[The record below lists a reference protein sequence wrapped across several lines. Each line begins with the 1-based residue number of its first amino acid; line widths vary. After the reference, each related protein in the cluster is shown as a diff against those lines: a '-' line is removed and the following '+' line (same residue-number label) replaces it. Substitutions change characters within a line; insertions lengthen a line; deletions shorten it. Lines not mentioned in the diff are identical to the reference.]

1 MKLNK
6 LFTFTLAA
14 LAMAACSN
22 DDEPG
27 IGGGGQKGEII
38 DAISI
43 AFTNSVAPATRA
55 DKGEIEGVGTEN
67 NVYVAYLFAKENDPQ
82 HEGAKV
88 GDWTVKRVAGDSN
101 AEDADVIAA
110 IGEGDV
116 ATPGTKKNMCTFNG
130 VRQGDSV
137 YVIVNDPQMTLATA
151 QTLAHQADKSEA
163 AIRAYISNLSK
174 SYLNDLTVTAD
185 GKQTKKYI
193 MAGVSAIPTNPN
205 IPNGSTVKVSIPL
218 NRELAKVFFNA
229 SVTTNPVYEAYG
241 KMAIKDANWD
251 PTAGGIKDPDGIVV
265 VRIPRRVSPF
275 TAQAR
280 DWYFPQSADATAKD
294 WDVEGWL
301 KAFAGE
307 KESAPGTAEVAGATP
322 ALNKG
327 EYNADAKEYRLTW
340 VVGEKALTDG
350 EKANANSMVYVKS
363 DKLYSP
369 YFYVTPNYANNA
381 GCATV
386 VVTQATYIGANTL
399 LEPTITEQM
408 LKEALADVTFQTA
421 TSTDGSVTYDKLAA
435 DFWNTG
441 ANVTALVA
449 FLETNE
455 AYKLALRGETEQ
467 AKKEAAITI
476 KPNDKRYYRADVA
489 NYSDDETTSMKI
501 TERNTFYHI
510 TGTITTLG
518 AKTIEDAIN
527 SDNIDMLVQVVVKP
541 WKYVVNNINM

>member
-38 DAISI
+38 DAINI
-43 AFTNSVAPATRA
+43 AFTNSTAPATRA

-88 GDWTVKRVAGDSN
+88 GDWTVKRVAGDNN
-101 AEDADVIAA
+101 AEDADVVAA

-163 AIRAYISNLSK
+163 AIRGYISNLSK

-185 GKQTKKYI
+185 GKQAKKYI

-241 KMAIKDANWD
+241 KMAIKDTEWKPD
-251 PTAGGIKDPDGIVV
+251 GSTADADGIVV

-307 KESAPGTAEVAGATP
+307 KESVPGTAEVAGTP

-350 EKANANSMVYVKS
+350 EKASESSMVYVKS

-386 VVTQATYIGANTL
+386 VVTQATYIGTNTL

-408 LKEALADVTFQTA
+408 LKEALADATFQTA

>member
-1 MKLNK
+1 MI
-6 LFTFTLAA
+6 AA
-14 LAMAACSN
+14 VTILMAACSN

-27 IGGGGQKGEII
+27 IDKGGQKGELI

-43 AFTNSVAPATRA
+43 AFTSSSAPATRA
-55 DKGEIEGVGTEN
+55 DKGEIEGTGSEN
-67 NVYVAYLFAKENDPQ
+67 DVYVAYLFAKENDPL

-88 GDWTVKRVAGDSN
+88 GDWTVKRVAGDAN
-101 AEDADVIAA
+101 AEDKDVTTA
-110 IGEGDV
+110 ITGGDV

-137 YVIVNDPQMTLATA
+137 YVVVNDPQMTLATA
-151 QTLAHQADKSEA
+151 QTLAHQGDKSEA

-174 SYLNDLTVTAD
+174 SYLNDLTVAID
-185 GKQTKKYI
+185 GKQKGKYI

-241 KMAIKDANWD
+241 KMAIEDTEWKPDG
-251 PTAGGIKDPDGIVV
+251 TTEDPDGIVV

-275 TAQAR
+275 KAQAR

-294 WDVEGWL
+294 WNVENWL

-307 KESAPGTAEVAGATP
+307 KESAPTVAEVAGTTP

-327 EYNADAKEYRLTW
+327 ECNADAKEYRLTW
-340 VVGEKALTDG
+340 VVGEKALADG
-350 EKANANSMVYVKS
+350 GTPKETSIVYVKS

-369 YFYVTPNYANNA
+369 YFYVTPNYADNA

-399 LEPTITEQM
+399 LEPTITEEM
-408 LKEALADVTFQTA
+408 LDKALQNDAFKTA
-421 TSTDGSVTYDKLAA
+421 TSTDGTTKYDKLAA
-435 DFWNTG
+435 DFWNTEK
-441 ANVTALVA
+441 NVDALVA
-449 FLETNE
+449 FLNTDE
-455 AYKLALRGETEQ
+455 AYKLALRGETEI
-467 AKKEAAITI
+467 AKQRAAITI
-476 KPNDKRYYRADVA
+476 QKNDKRYYRADVA

-518 AKTIEDAIN
+518 AKSIEDAIN

>member
-1 MKLNK
+1 
-6 LFTFTLAA
+6 
-14 LAMAACSN
+14 MAACSN

-27 IGGGGQKGEII
+27 IDKGGQKGELI

-43 AFTNSVAPATRA
+43 AFTSSSAPATRA
-55 DKGEIEGVGTEN
+55 DKGEIEGTGSEN
-67 NVYVAYLFAKENDPQ
+67 DVYVAYLFAKENDPL

-88 GDWTVKRVAGDSN
+88 GDWTVKRVAGDAN
-101 AEDADVIAA
+101 AEDKDVTTA
-110 IGEGDV
+110 ITGGDV

-137 YVIVNDPQMTLATA
+137 YVVVNDPQMTLATA
-151 QTLAHQADKSEA
+151 QTLAHQGDKSEA

-174 SYLNDLTVTAD
+174 SYLNDLTVAID
-185 GKQTKKYI
+185 GKQKGKYI

-241 KMAIKDANWD
+241 KMAIEDTEWKPDG
-251 PTAGGIKDPDGIVV
+251 TTEDPDGIVV

-275 TAQAR
+275 KAQAR

-307 KESAPGTAEVAGATP
+307 SQSVPGTAEVPGTTL

-340 VVGEKALTDG
+340 VVGEKALADG
-350 EKANANSMVYVKS
+350 ATPAAASMVYVKS

-369 YFYVTPNYANNA
+369 YFYVTPNYADNA

-399 LEPTITEQM
+399 LEPTITEEM
-408 LKEALADVTFQTA
+408 LDKALQNDAFKTA
-421 TSTDGSVTYDKLAA
+421 TSTDGTTKYDKLAA
-435 DFWNTG
+435 DFWDDET
-441 ANVTALVA
+441 NVDALVA
-449 FLETNE
+449 FLNTDE
-455 AYKLALRGETEQ
+455 AYKLALRGETEIANQ
-467 AKKEAAITI
+467 RAAITI
-476 KPNDKRYYRADVA
+476 QKNDKRYYRADVA

-518 AKTIEDAIN
+518 AKSIEDAIN

>member
-27 IGGGGQKGEII
+27 IDKGGQKGELI

-43 AFTNSVAPATRA
+43 AFTSSSAPATRA
-55 DKGEIEGVGTEN
+55 DKGEIEGTGSEN
-67 NVYVAYLFAKENDPQ
+67 DVYVAYLFAKENDPL

-88 GDWTVKRVAGDSN
+88 GDWTVKRVAGDAS
-101 AEDADVIAA
+101 ADKDEDVSTA
-110 IGEGDV
+110 IQGGDV

-137 YVIVNDPQMTLATA
+137 YVVVNDPQMTLATA
-151 QTLAHQADKSEA
+151 QTLAHQGDKSEA

-174 SYLNDLTVTAD
+174 SYLNDLTVATD
-185 GKQTKKYI
+185 GTQDKKYI

-241 KMAIKDANWD
+241 KMAIKDAVWEN
-251 PTAGGIKDPDGIVV
+251 PTGTADPDGIVV

-275 TAQAR
+275 KAQAR

-294 WDVEGWL
+294 WNVEGWL

-307 KESAPGTAEVAGATP
+307 QNSAPGTAEVPGTTP

-327 EYNADAKEYRLTW
+327 ECNADAKEYRLTW
-340 VVGEKALTDG
+340 VVGEKALADG
-350 EKANANSMVYVKS
+350 DTPQETSIVYVKS

-369 YFYVTPNYANNA
+369 YFYVTPNYADNA

-386 VVTQATYIGANTL
+386 VVTQATYIGTHTL
-399 LEPTITEQM
+399 LEPTITEEM
-408 LKEALADVTFQTA
+408 LDKALQNDAFKAA
-421 TSTDGSVTYDKLAA
+421 TSTDGTTKYDELAA
-435 DFWNTG
+435 DFWDDET
-441 ANVTALVA
+441 NVDALVA
-449 FLETNE
+449 FLDADAT
-455 AYKLALRGETEQ
+455 YKLALRGETEI
-467 AKKEAAITI
+467 AKQRAAITI
-476 KPNDKRYYRADVA
+476 QPNDKRYYRADVA

-518 AKTIEDAIN
+518 AKSIEDAIN

>member
-27 IGGGGQKGEII
+27 IDKGGQKGELI

-43 AFTNSVAPATRA
+43 AFTSSSAPATRA
-55 DKGEIEGVGTEN
+55 DKGEIEGTGSEN
-67 NVYVAYLFAKENDPQ
+67 DVYVAYLFAKENDPL

-88 GDWTVKRVAGDSN
+88 GDWTVKRVAGDAN
-101 AEDADVIAA
+101 AEDKDVTTA
-110 IGEGDV
+110 ITGGDV

-137 YVIVNDPQMTLATA
+137 YVVVNDPQMTLATA
-151 QTLAHQADKSEA
+151 QTLAHQGDKSEA

-174 SYLNDLTVTAD
+174 SYLNDLTVAID
-185 GKQTKKYI
+185 GKQKGKYI

-241 KMAIKDANWD
+241 KMAIEDTEWKPDG
-251 PTAGGIKDPDGIVV
+251 TTEDPDGIVV

-275 TAQAR
+275 KAQAR

-294 WDVEGWL
+294 WNVENWL

-307 KESAPGTAEVAGATP
+307 KESAPTVAEVAGTTP

-327 EYNADAKEYRLTW
+327 ECNADAKEYRLTW
-340 VVGEKALTDG
+340 VVGEKVLADG
-350 EKANANSMVYVKS
+350 GTPKETSIVYVKS

-369 YFYVTPNYANNA
+369 YFYVTPNYADNA

-399 LEPTITEQM
+399 LEPTITEEM
-408 LKEALADVTFQTA
+408 LDKALQNDAFKTA
-421 TSTDGSVTYDKLAA
+421 TSTDGTTKYDKLAA
-435 DFWNTG
+435 DFWNTEK
-441 ANVTALVA
+441 NVDALVA
-449 FLETNE
+449 FLNTDE
-455 AYKLALRGETEQ
+455 AYKLALRGETEI
-467 AKKEAAITI
+467 AKQRAAITI
-476 KPNDKRYYRADVA
+476 QKNDKRYYRADVA

-518 AKTIEDAIN
+518 AKSIEDAIN

>member
-27 IGGGGQKGEII
+27 IDKGGQKGELI

-43 AFTNSVAPATRA
+43 AFTSSSAPATRA
-55 DKGEIEGVGTEN
+55 DKGEIEGTGSEN
-67 NVYVAYLFAKENDPQ
+67 DVYVAYLFAKENEPL

-88 GDWTVKRVAGDSN
+88 GDWTVKRVAGDSS
-101 AEDADVIAA
+101 ADKDEDVSTA
-110 IGEGDV
+110 IQGGDV

-137 YVIVNDPQMTLATA
+137 YVVVNDPQMTLATA
-151 QTLAHQADKSEA
+151 QTLAHQGDKSEA

-174 SYLNDLTVTAD
+174 SYLNDLTVATD
-185 GKQTKKYI
+185 GTQNKKYI

-241 KMAIKDANWD
+241 KMAIQDTEWKPDGT
-251 PTAGGIKDPDGIVV
+251 TADPDGIVV

-275 TAQAR
+275 KAQAR

-294 WDVEGWL
+294 WNVEDWL

-307 KESAPGTAEVAGATP
+307 KNSEPTVAEASGTP
-322 ALNKG
+322 ALNKE

-340 VVGEKALTDG
+340 VVGEKALADG
-350 EKANANSMVYVKS
+350 GTPTSMVYVKS

-369 YFYVTPNYANNA
+369 YFYVTPNYADNA

-399 LEPTITEQM
+399 LEPTITEEM
-408 LKEALADVTFQTA
+408 LDKALQNDAFKTA
-421 TSTDGSVTYDKLAA
+421 TSTDGTTKYDKLAA
-435 DFWNTG
+435 DFWNTEK
-441 ANVTALVA
+441 NVDALVA
-449 FLETNE
+449 FLNTDE
-455 AYKLALRGETEQ
+455 AYKLALRGETEI
-467 AKKEAAITI
+467 AKQRAAITI
-476 KPNDKRYYRADVA
+476 QKNDKRYYRADVA

-518 AKTIEDAIN
+518 AKSIEDAIN

>member
-27 IGGGGQKGEII
+27 IDKGGQKGELI

-43 AFTNSVAPATRA
+43 AFTSSSAPATRA
-55 DKGEIEGVGTEN
+55 DKGEIEGTGSEN
-67 NVYVAYLFAKENDPQ
+67 DVYVAYLFAKENDPL

-88 GDWTVKRVAGDSN
+88 DDWTVKRVAGDAN
-101 AEDADVIAA
+101 AEDKDVTTA
-110 IGEGDV
+110 ITGGDV

-137 YVIVNDPQMTLATA
+137 YVVVNDPQMTLATA
-151 QTLAHQADKSEA
+151 QTLAHQGDKSEA

-174 SYLNDLTVTAD
+174 SYLNDLTVAID
-185 GKQTKKYI
+185 GKQKGKYI

-241 KMAIKDANWD
+241 KMAIEDTEWKPDG
-251 PTAGGIKDPDGIVV
+251 TTEDPDGIVV

-275 TAQAR
+275 KAQAR

-294 WDVEGWL
+294 WNVENWL

-307 KESAPGTAEVAGATP
+307 KESAPTVAEVAGTTP

-327 EYNADAKEYRLTW
+327 ECNADAKEYRLTW
-340 VVGEKALTDG
+340 VVGEKALADG
-350 EKANANSMVYVKS
+350 GTPKETSIVYVKS

-369 YFYVTPNYANNA
+369 YFYVTPNYADNA

-399 LEPTITEQM
+399 LEPTITEEM
-408 LKEALADVTFQTA
+408 LDKALQNDAFKTA
-421 TSTDGSVTYDKLAA
+421 TSTDGTTKYDKLAA
-435 DFWNTG
+435 DFWNTEK
-441 ANVTALVA
+441 NVDALVA
-449 FLETNE
+449 FLNTDE
-455 AYKLALRGETEQ
+455 AYKLALRGETEI
-467 AKKEAAITI
+467 AKQRAAITI
-476 KPNDKRYYRADVA
+476 QKNDKRYYRADVA

-518 AKTIEDAIN
+518 AKSIEDAIN

>member
-27 IGGGGQKGEII
+27 IDKGGQKGELI

-43 AFTNSVAPATRA
+43 AFTSSSAPATRA
-55 DKGEIEGVGTEN
+55 DKGEIEGTGSEN
-67 NVYVAYLFAKENDPQ
+67 DVYVAYLFAKENDPL

-88 GDWTVKRVAGDSN
+88 GDWTVKRVAGDAN
-101 AEDADVIAA
+101 AEDKDVTTA
-110 IGEGDV
+110 ITGGDV

-137 YVIVNDPQMTLATA
+137 YVVVNDPQMTLATA
-151 QTLAHQADKSEA
+151 QTLAHQGDKSEA

-174 SYLNDLTVTAD
+174 SYLNELTVTKD
-185 GKQTKKYI
+185 GTQDKKYI

-241 KMAIKDANWD
+241 KMAIEDTEWKPDG
-251 PTAGGIKDPDGIVV
+251 TTEDPDGIVV

-275 TAQAR
+275 KAQAR

-294 WDVEGWL
+294 WNVENWL

-307 KESAPGTAEVAGATP
+307 KESAPTVAEVAGTTP

-327 EYNADAKEYRLTW
+327 ECNADAKEYRLTW
-340 VVGEKALTDG
+340 VVGEKALADG
-350 EKANANSMVYVKS
+350 GTPKETSIVYVKS

-369 YFYVTPNYANNA
+369 YFYVTPNYADNA

-399 LEPTITEQM
+399 LEPTITEEM
-408 LKEALADVTFQTA
+408 LDKALQNDAFKTA
-421 TSTDGSVTYDKLAA
+421 TSTDGTTKYDKLAA
-435 DFWNTG
+435 DFWNTEK
-441 ANVTALVA
+441 NVDALVA
-449 FLETNE
+449 FLNTDE
-455 AYKLALRGETEQ
+455 AYKLALRGETEI
-467 AKKEAAITI
+467 AKQRAAITI
-476 KPNDKRYYRADVA
+476 QKNDKRYYRADVA

-518 AKTIEDAIN
+518 AKSIEDAIN

>member
-27 IGGGGQKGEII
+27 IDKGGQKGELI

-43 AFTNSVAPATRA
+43 AFTSSSAPATRA
-55 DKGEIEGVGTEN
+55 DKGEIEGTGSEN
-67 NVYVAYLFAKENDPQ
+67 DVYVAYLFAKENDPL

-88 GDWTVKRVAGDSN
+88 GDWTVKRVAGDAN
-101 AEDADVIAA
+101 AEDKDVTTA
-110 IGEGDV
+110 ITGGDV

-137 YVIVNDPQMTLATA
+137 YVVVNDPQMTLATA
-151 QTLAHQADKSEA
+151 QTLAHQGDKSEA

-174 SYLNDLTVTAD
+174 SYLNDLTVAID
-185 GKQTKKYI
+185 GKQKGKYI

-241 KMAIKDANWD
+241 KMAIEDTEWKPDG
-251 PTAGGIKDPDGIVV
+251 TTEDPDGIVV

-275 TAQAR
+275 KAQAR

-294 WDVEGWL
+294 WNVENWL

-307 KESAPGTAEVAGATP
+307 KESAPTVAEVAGTTP

-327 EYNADAKEYRLTW
+327 ECNADAKEYRLTW
-340 VVGEKALTDG
+340 VVGEKALADG
-350 EKANANSMVYVKS
+350 GTPKETSIVYVKS

-369 YFYVTPNYANNA
+369 YFYVTPNYADNA

-386 VVTQATYIGANTL
+386 VVTQATYIGTHTL
-399 LEPTITEQM
+399 LEPTITEEM
-408 LKEALADVTFQTA
+408 LDKALQNDAFKTA
-421 TSTDGSVTYDKLAA
+421 TSTDGTTKYDKLAA
-435 DFWNTG
+435 DFWNTEK
-441 ANVTALVA
+441 NVDALVA
-449 FLETNE
+449 FLNTDE
-455 AYKLALRGETEQ
+455 AYKLALRGETEI
-467 AKKEAAITI
+467 AKQRAAITI
-476 KPNDKRYYRADVA
+476 QKNDKRYYRADVA

-518 AKTIEDAIN
+518 AKSIEDAIN

>member
-27 IGGGGQKGEII
+27 IDKGGQKGELI

-43 AFTNSVAPATRA
+43 AFTSSSAPATRA
-55 DKGEIEGVGTEN
+55 DKGEIEGTGSEN
-67 NVYVAYLFAKENDPQ
+67 DVYVAYLFAKENDPQ

-88 GDWTVKRVAGDSN
+88 GDWTVKRVAGDAS
-101 AEDADVIAA
+101 ADKDEDVSTA
-110 IGEGDV
+110 ILGGDV

-137 YVIVNDPQMTLATA
+137 YVVVNDPQMTLATA
-151 QTLAHQADKSEA
+151 QTLAHQGDKSEA

-174 SYLNDLTVTAD
+174 SYLNELTVTKD
-185 GKQTKKYI
+185 GTQDKKYI

-241 KMAIKDANWD
+241 KMAIKDTEWKPD
-251 PTAGGIKDPDGIVV
+251 GTTADPDGIVV

-307 KESAPGTAEVAGATP
+307 KESAPGTPEVAGATP

-340 VVGEKALTDG
+340 VVGEQALADG
-350 EKANANSMVYVKS
+350 ATPADASMVYVKS

-369 YFYVTPNYANNA
+369 YFYVTPNYADNA

-386 VVTQATYIGANTL
+386 VVTQATYIGAHTL

-408 LKEALADVTFQTA
+408 LKEALDNDAFKA
-421 TSTDGSVTYDKLAA
+421 STSVPAGTTYDKLAA
-435 DFWNTG
+435 DFWDAE
-441 ANVTALVA
+441 ANVDALVT
-449 FLETNE
+449 FLGTSE
-455 AYKLALRGETEQ
+455 AYKLALRGETEV
-467 AKKEAAITI
+467 AKQRAAITI
-476 KPNDKRYYRADVA
+476 QPNDKRYYRADVA

-518 AKTIEDAIN
+518 AKSIEDAIN

>member
-27 IGGGGQKGEII
+27 IDNGGQKGELI

-43 AFTNSVAPATRA
+43 AFTNSTAPATRA

-67 NVYVAYLFAKENDPQ
+67 NVYVVAKENDPQ

-88 GDWTVKRVAGDSN
+88 GDWTVKRVAGDNS
-101 AEDADVIAA
+101 AEDTGVATA

-174 SYLNDLTVTAD
+174 SYLNDLTVAKD
-185 GKQTKKYI
+185 GTQTKKYI

-241 KMAIKDANWD
+241 KMAIKDADWD
-251 PTAGGIKDPDGIVV
+251 PASVGTKDPDGIVV

-275 TAQAR
+275 TAQTR

-307 KESAPGTAEVAGATP
+307 KESAPGTAEVAGTTP

-350 EKANANSMVYVKS
+350 GTPAAASMVYVKS

-369 YFYVTPNYANNA
+369 YFYVTPNYADNA

-386 VVTQATYIGANTL
+386 VVTQATYIGTNTL

-408 LKEALADVTFQTA
+408 LKEALDDTDFKNN
-421 TSTDGSVTYDKLAA
+421 TSVPAGTTYDKLAA

-441 ANVTALVA
+441 ANVTALVT
-449 FLETNE
+449 FLEKNE
-455 AYKLALRGETEQ
+455 TYKLALRGETEQ

-518 AKTIEDAIN
+518 AKSIEDAIN

>member
-1 MKLNK
+1 M
-6 LFTFTLAA
+6 FTFTLAA

-27 IGGGGQKGEII
+27 IDKGGQKGELI

-43 AFTNSVAPATRA
+43 AFTSSSAPATRA
-55 DKGEIEGVGTEN
+55 DKGEIEGTGSEN
-67 NVYVAYLFAKENDPQ
+67 DVYVAYLFAKENDPL

-88 GDWTVKRVAGDSN
+88 GDWTVKRVAGDAN
-101 AEDADVIAA
+101 AEDKDVTTA
-110 IGEGDV
+110 ITGGDV

-137 YVIVNDPQMTLATA
+137 YVVVNDPQMTLATA
-151 QTLAHQADKSEA
+151 QTLAHQGDKSEA

-174 SYLNDLTVTAD
+174 SYLNDLTVAID
-185 GKQTKKYI
+185 GKQKGKYI

-241 KMAIKDANWD
+241 KMAIEDTEWKPDG
-251 PTAGGIKDPDGIVV
+251 TTEDPDGIVV

-275 TAQAR
+275 KAQAR

-294 WDVEGWL
+294 WNVENWL

-307 KESAPGTAEVAGATP
+307 KESAPTVAEVAGTTP

-327 EYNADAKEYRLTW
+327 ECNADAKEYRLTW
-340 VVGEKALTDG
+340 VVGEKALADG
-350 EKANANSMVYVKS
+350 GTPKETSIVYVKS

-369 YFYVTPNYANNA
+369 YFYVTPNYADNA

-399 LEPTITEQM
+399 LEPTITEEM
-408 LKEALADVTFQTA
+408 LDKALQNDAFKTA
-421 TSTDGSVTYDKLAA
+421 TSTDGTTKYDKLAA
-435 DFWNTG
+435 DFWNTEK
-441 ANVTALVA
+441 NVDALVA
-449 FLETNE
+449 FLNTDE
-455 AYKLALRGETEQ
+455 AYKLALRGETEI
-467 AKKEAAITI
+467 AKQRAAITI
-476 KPNDKRYYRADVA
+476 QKNDKRYYRADVA

-518 AKTIEDAIN
+518 AKSIEDAIN

>member
-27 IGGGGQKGEII
+27 IDKGGQKGELI

-43 AFTNSVAPATRA
+43 AFTSSSAPATRA
-55 DKGEIEGVGTEN
+55 DKGEIEGTGSEN
-67 NVYVAYLFAKENDPQ
+67 DVYVAYLFAKENDPQ

-88 GDWTVKRVAGDSN
+88 GDWTVKRVAGDAS
-101 AEDADVIAA
+101 ADKDEDVSTA
-110 IGEGDV
+110 ILGGDV

-137 YVIVNDPQMTLATA
+137 YVVVNDPQMTLATA
-151 QTLAHQADKSEA
+151 QTLAHQGDKSEA

-174 SYLNDLTVTAD
+174 SYLNELTVTKD
-185 GKQTKKYI
+185 GTQDKKYI

-241 KMAIKDANWD
+241 KMAIKDTEWKPD
-251 PTAGGIKDPDGIVV
+251 GTTADPDGIVV

-294 WDVEGWL
+294 WDVESWL

-307 KESAPGTAEVAGATP
+307 KESAPGTAEVAGTP

-340 VVGEKALTDG
+340 VVGEQALADG
-350 EKANANSMVYVKS
+350 ATPADASMVYVKS

-369 YFYVTPNYANNA
+369 YFYVTPNYADNA

-408 LKEALADVTFQTA
+408 LSEALDDSDFQTA
-421 TSTDGSVTYDKLAA
+421 TSTNGSVKYDKLAA

-449 FLETNE
+449 FLEKNAT
-455 AYKLALRGETEQ
+455 YKLALRGETEQ

-518 AKTIEDAIN
+518 AKSIEDAIN

>member
-1 MKLNK
+1 MNKMKYWMI
-6 LFTFTLAA
+6 AA
-14 LAMAACSN
+14 VTILMAACSN

-27 IGGGGQKGEII
+27 IDKGGQKGELI

-43 AFTNSVAPATRA
+43 AFTSSSAPATRA
-55 DKGEIEGVGTEN
+55 DKGEIEGTGSEN
-67 NVYVAYLFAKENDPQ
+67 DVYVAYLFAKENDPL

-88 GDWTVKRVAGDSN
+88 GDWTVKRVAGDAN
-101 AEDADVIAA
+101 AEDKDVTTA
-110 IGEGDV
+110 ITGGDV

-137 YVIVNDPQMTLATA
+137 YVVVNDPQMTLATA
-151 QTLAHQADKSEA
+151 QTLAHQGDKSEA

-174 SYLNDLTVTAD
+174 SYLNDLTVAID
-185 GKQTKKYI
+185 GKQKGKYI

-241 KMAIKDANWD
+241 KMAIEDTEWKPDG
-251 PTAGGIKDPDGIVV
+251 TTEDPDGIVV

-275 TAQAR
+275 KAQAR

-294 WDVEGWL
+294 WNVENWL

-307 KESAPGTAEVAGATP
+307 KESAPTVAEVAGTTP

-327 EYNADAKEYRLTW
+327 ECNADAKEYRLTW
-340 VVGEKALTDG
+340 VVGEKALADG
-350 EKANANSMVYVKS
+350 GTPKETSIVYVKS

-369 YFYVTPNYANNA
+369 YFYVTPNYADNA

-399 LEPTITEQM
+399 LEPTITEEM
-408 LKEALADVTFQTA
+408 LDKALQNDAFKTA
-421 TSTDGSVTYDKLAA
+421 TSTDGTTKYDKLAA
-435 DFWNTG
+435 DFWNTEK
-441 ANVTALVA
+441 NVDALVA
-449 FLETNE
+449 FLNTDE
-455 AYKLALRGETEQ
+455 AYKLALRGETEI
-467 AKKEAAITI
+467 AKQRAAITI
-476 KPNDKRYYRADVA
+476 QKNDKRYYRADVA

-518 AKTIEDAIN
+518 AKSIEDAIN

>member
-27 IGGGGQKGEII
+27 IDKGGQKGELI

-43 AFTNSVAPATRA
+43 AFTSSSAPATRA
-55 DKGEIEGVGTEN
+55 DKGEIEGTGSEN
-67 NVYVAYLFAKENDPQ
+67 DVYVAYLFAKENDPL

-88 GDWTVKRVAGDSN
+88 GDWTVKRVAGDAN
-101 AEDADVIAA
+101 AEDKDVTTA
-110 IGEGDV
+110 ITGGDV

-137 YVIVNDPQMTLATA
+137 YVVVNDPQMTLATA
-151 QTLAHQADKSEA
+151 QTLAHQGDKSEA

-174 SYLNDLTVTAD
+174 SYLNDLTVAID
-185 GKQTKKYI
+185 GKQKGKYI

-241 KMAIKDANWD
+241 KMAIEDTEWKPDG
-251 PTAGGIKDPDGIVV
+251 TTEDPDGIVV

-275 TAQAR
+275 KAQAR

-294 WDVEGWL
+294 WNVENWL

-307 KESAPGTAEVAGATP
+307 KESAPTVAEVAGTTP

-327 EYNADAKEYRLTW
+327 ECNADAKEYRLTW
-340 VVGEKALTDG
+340 VVGEKALADG
-350 EKANANSMVYVKS
+350 GTPKETSIVYVKS

-369 YFYVTPNYANNA
+369 YF
-381 GCATV
+381 
-386 VVTQATYIGANTL
+386 
-399 LEPTITEQM
+399 M
-408 LKEALADVTFQTA
+408 
-421 TSTDGSVTYDKLAA
+421 
-435 DFWNTG
+435 
-441 ANVTALVA
+441 
-449 FLETNE
+449 
-455 AYKLALRGETEQ
+455 
-467 AKKEAAITI
+467 
-476 KPNDKRYYRADVA
+476 
-489 NYSDDETTSMKI
+489 
-501 TERNTFYHI
+501 
-510 TGTITTLG
+510 
-518 AKTIEDAIN
+518 
-527 SDNIDMLVQVVVKP
+527 
-541 WKYVVNNINM
+541 

>member
-27 IGGGGQKGEII
+27 IDKGGQKGELI

-43 AFTNSVAPATRA
+43 AFTSSSAPATRA

-101 AEDADVIAA
+101 TDDKDVTAA

-137 YVIVNDPQMTLATA
+137 YVVVNDPQMTLATA
-151 QTLAHQADKSEA
+151 QTLAHQGDKSEA

-174 SYLNDLTVTAD
+174 SYLNDLTVTKD
-185 GKQTKKYI
+185 GTQDKKYI

-241 KMAIKDANWD
+241 KMAIKDTEWKPD
-251 PTAGGIKDPDGIVV
+251 GTTEDPDGIVV

-294 WDVEGWL
+294 WNVEDWL

-307 KESAPGTAEVAGATP
+307 KNSEPAVAEASGTP

-340 VVGEKALTDG
+340 VVGEKALADG
-350 EKANANSMVYVKS
+350 ATPADASMVYVKS

-369 YFYVTPNYANNA
+369 YFYVTPNYADNA

-399 LEPTITEQM
+399 LEPTITEEM
-408 LKEALADVTFQTA
+408 LDKALQNDAFKTA
-421 TSTDGSVTYDKLAA
+421 TSTDGSVKYDKLAA
-435 DFWNTG
+435 DFWNTEK
-441 ANVTALVA
+441 NVDALVA
-449 FLETNE
+449 FLETDE
-455 AYKLALRGETEQ
+455 AYKLALRGETEI
-467 AKKEAAITI
+467 AKQRAAITI
-476 KPNDKRYYRADVA
+476 QKNDKRYYRADVA

-518 AKTIEDAIN
+518 AKSIEDAIN

>member
-27 IGGGGQKGEII
+27 IDKGGQKGELI

-43 AFTNSVAPATRA
+43 AFTSSSAPATRA

-67 NVYVAYLFAKENDPQ
+67 DVYVAYLFAKENDPL

-88 GDWTVKRVAGDSN
+88 GDWTVKRVAGDAN
-101 AEDADVIAA
+101 AEDKDVTTA
-110 IGEGDV
+110 ITGGDV

-137 YVIVNDPQMTLATA
+137 YVVVNDPQMTLATA
-151 QTLAHQADKSEA
+151 QTLAHQGDKSEA

-174 SYLNDLTVTAD
+174 SYLNDLTVAID
-185 GKQTKKYI
+185 GKQKGKYI

-241 KMAIKDANWD
+241 KMAIEDTEWKPDG
-251 PTAGGIKDPDGIVV
+251 TTEDPDGIVV

-275 TAQAR
+275 KAQAR

-294 WDVEGWL
+294 WNVENWL

-307 KESAPGTAEVAGATP
+307 KESAPTVAEVAGTTP

-327 EYNADAKEYRLTW
+327 ECNADAKEYRLTW
-340 VVGEKALTDG
+340 VVGEKALADG
-350 EKANANSMVYVKS
+350 GTPKETSIVYVKS

-369 YFYVTPNYANNA
+369 YFYVTPNYADNA

-399 LEPTITEQM
+399 LEPTITEEM
-408 LKEALADVTFQTA
+408 LDKALQNDAFKTA
-421 TSTDGSVTYDKLAA
+421 TSTDGTTKYDKLAA
-435 DFWNTG
+435 DFWNTEK
-441 ANVTALVA
+441 NVDALVA
-449 FLETNE
+449 FLNTDE
-455 AYKLALRGETEQ
+455 AYKLALRGETEI
-467 AKKEAAITI
+467 AKQRAAITI
-476 KPNDKRYYRADVA
+476 QKNDKRYYRADVA

-518 AKTIEDAIN
+518 AKSIEDAIN

>member
-27 IGGGGQKGEII
+27 IDKGGQKGELI

-43 AFTNSVAPATRA
+43 AFTSSSAPATRA

-88 GDWTVKRVAGDSN
+88 GDWTVKRVAGDAN
-101 AEDADVIAA
+101 TEDKDVTAA

-137 YVIVNDPQMTLATA
+137 YVVVNDPQMTLATA
-151 QTLAHQADKSEA
+151 QTLAHQGDKSEA

-174 SYLNDLTVTAD
+174 SYLNELTVTKD
-185 GKQTKKYI
+185 GTQGKKYI

-241 KMAIKDANWD
+241 KMAIKDAEWEN
-251 PTAGGIKDPDGIVV
+251 PTSTKDPDGIVV

-294 WDVEGWL
+294 WNVEDWL

-307 KESAPGTAEVAGATP
+307 KESVPGTVEASGAP

-340 VVGEKALTDG
+340 VVGEKDWLMELLLQLLRWYTLRVA
-350 EKANANSMVYVKS
+350 S
-363 DKLYSP
+363 
-369 YFYVTPNYANNA
+369 
-381 GCATV
+381 
-386 VVTQATYIGANTL
+386 YIL
-399 LEPTITEQM
+399 LIFM
-408 LKEALADVTFQTA
+408 
-421 TSTDGSVTYDKLAA
+421 
-435 DFWNTG
+435 
-441 ANVTALVA
+441 
-449 FLETNE
+449 
-455 AYKLALRGETEQ
+455 
-467 AKKEAAITI
+467 
-476 KPNDKRYYRADVA
+476 
-489 NYSDDETTSMKI
+489 
-501 TERNTFYHI
+501 
-510 TGTITTLG
+510 
-518 AKTIEDAIN
+518 
-527 SDNIDMLVQVVVKP
+527 
-541 WKYVVNNINM
+541 

>member
-38 DAISI
+38 DAINI
-43 AFTNSVAPATRA
+43 AFTNSTAPATRA

-88 GDWTVKRVAGDSN
+88 GDWTVKRVAGDNN
-101 AEDADVIAA
+101 AEDADVVAA

-163 AIRAYISNLSK
+163 AIRGYISNLSK

-185 GKQTKKYI
+185 GKQAKKYI

-241 KMAIKDANWD
+241 KMAIKDTEWKPD
-251 PTAGGIKDPDGIVV
+251 GSTADADGIVV

-307 KESAPGTAEVAGATP
+307 KESVPGTAEVAGTP

-350 EKANANSMVYVKS
+350 EKASESSMVYVKS

-386 VVTQATYIGANTL
+386 VVTQATYIGTNTL

-408 LKEALADVTFQTA
+408 LKEALADATFQTA

-467 AKKEAAITI
+467 TKKEAAITI

>member
-38 DAISI
+38 DAINI
-43 AFTNSVAPATRA
+43 AFTNSTAPATRA

-67 NVYVAYLFAKENDPQ
+67 SVYVAYLFAKENDPQ

-101 AEDADVIAA
+101 AEDADVLTA

-174 SYLNDLTVTAD
+174 SYLNDLIVAKD
-185 GKQTKKYI
+185 GTQTKKYI

-241 KMAIKDANWD
+241 KMAIKDSEWEN
-251 PTAGGIKDPDGIVV
+251 PVSTKDPDGIVV

-275 TAQAR
+275 TAQTR

-307 KESAPGTAEVAGATP
+307 KESAPSIAEVAGAL
-322 ALNKG
+322 ALNKE

-340 VVGEKALTDG
+340 VVGEKALADG
-350 EKANANSMVYVKS
+350 DTPEASSMVYVKS

-386 VVTQATYIGANTL
+386 VVTQATYIGVNTL
-399 LEPTITEQM
+399 LEPTITEAM
-408 LKEALADVTFQTA
+408 LKAALDDTDFKTA
-421 TSTDGSVTYDKLAA
+421 TSVPAGTTYDKLAA

-441 ANVTALVA
+441 ANVAALVT
-449 FLETNE
+449 FLEKDAT
-455 AYKLALRGETEQ
+455 YKLALRGETEQ

-476 KPNDKRYYRADVA
+476 KSNDKRYYRADVA

>member
-27 IGGGGQKGEII
+27 IDKGGQKGELI

-43 AFTNSVAPATRA
+43 AFTSSSAPATRA

-101 AEDADVIAA
+101 TDDKDVAAA

-137 YVIVNDPQMTLATA
+137 YVVVNDPQMTLATA
-151 QTLAHQADKSEA
+151 QTLAHQGDKSEA

-174 SYLNDLTVTAD
+174 SYLNELTVTTD
-185 GKQTKKYI
+185 GTQDKKYI

-241 KMAIKDANWD
+241 KMAIQDTEWKPDG
-251 PTAGGIKDPDGIVV
+251 TTEDPDGIVV

-275 TAQAR
+275 KAQAR

-294 WDVEGWL
+294 WNVEDWL

-307 KESAPGTAEVAGATP
+307 KNSEPAVAEVSGTP

-340 VVGEKALTDG
+340 VVGEKALADG
-350 EKANANSMVYVKS
+350 GTPTSMVYVKS

-369 YFYVTPNYANNA
+369 YFYVTPNYADNA

-399 LEPTITEQM
+399 LEPTITEEM
-408 LKEALADVTFQTA
+408 LDKALQNDAFKTA
-421 TSTDGSVTYDKLAA
+421 TSTDGSVKYDKLAA
-435 DFWNTG
+435 DFWNTEK
-441 ANVTALVA
+441 NVDALVA
-449 FLETNE
+449 FLNTDE
-455 AYKLALRGETEQ
+455 AYKLALRGETEI
-467 AKKEAAITI
+467 AKQRAAITI
-476 KPNDKRYYRADVA
+476 QKNDKRYYRADVA

-518 AKTIEDAIN
+518 AKSIEDAIN

>member
-27 IGGGGQKGEII
+27 IDKGGQKGELI

-43 AFTNSVAPATRA
+43 AFTSSSAPATRA
-55 DKGEIEGVGTEN
+55 DKGEIEGTGSEN

-101 AEDADVIAA
+101 TDDKDVAAA

-137 YVIVNDPQMTLATA
+137 YVVVNDPQMTLATA
-151 QTLAHQADKSEA
+151 QTLAHQGDKSEA

-174 SYLNDLTVTAD
+174 SYLNDLTVAID
-185 GKQTKKYI
+185 GKQKGKYI

-241 KMAIKDANWD
+241 KMAIEDTEWKPDG
-251 PTAGGIKDPDGIVV
+251 TTEDPDGIVV

-275 TAQAR
+275 KAQAR

-294 WDVEGWL
+294 WNVENWL

-307 KESAPGTAEVAGATP
+307 KESAPTVAEVAGTTP

-327 EYNADAKEYRLTW
+327 ECNADAKEYRLTW
-340 VVGEKALTDG
+340 VVGEKALADG
-350 EKANANSMVYVKS
+350 GTPKETSIVYVKS

-369 YFYVTPNYANNA
+369 YFYVTPNYADNA

-386 VVTQATYIGANTL
+386 VVTQATYIGVNTL
-399 LEPTITEQM
+399 LEPTITEEM
-408 LKEALADVTFQTA
+408 LDKALQNDAFKTA
-421 TSTDGSVTYDKLAA
+421 TSTDGTTKYDKLAA
-435 DFWNTG
+435 DFWNTEK
-441 ANVTALVA
+441 NVDALVA
-449 FLETNE
+449 FLNTDE
-455 AYKLALRGETEQ
+455 AYKLALRGETEI
-467 AKKEAAITI
+467 AKQRAAITI
-476 KPNDKRYYRADVA
+476 QKNDKRYYRADVA

-518 AKTIEDAIN
+518 AKSIEDAIN

>member
-27 IGGGGQKGEII
+27 IDNGGQKGELI

-43 AFTNSVAPATRA
+43 AFTNSTAPATRA

-101 AEDADVIAA
+101 AEDTDVADA

-241 KMAIKDANWD
+241 KMEIKDAEWEN
-251 PTAGGIKDPDGIVV
+251 PTSTKDPDGIVV

-275 TAQAR
+275 TAQTR

-307 KESAPGTAEVAGATP
+307 KESAPTIAEVPGTTP

-340 VVGEKALTDG
+340 VVGEKALADG
-350 EKANANSMVYVKS
+350 GTPAAASMVYVKS

-369 YFYVTPNYANNA
+369 YFYVTPNYADNA

-386 VVTQATYIGANTL
+386 VVTQATYIGTHTL

-408 LKEALADVTFQTA
+408 LKEALADGTFQGA

-435 DFWNTG
+435 DFWDK
-441 ANVTALVA
+441 ADNVTALVA

-455 AYKLALRGETEQ
+455 TYKLALRGETEQ

-518 AKTIEDAIN
+518 AKSIEDAIN

>member
-27 IGGGGQKGEII
+27 IDKGGQKGELI

-43 AFTNSVAPATRA
+43 AFTSSSAPATRA

-88 GDWTVKRVAGDSN
+88 GDWTVKRVAG
-101 AEDADVIAA
+101 
-110 IGEGDV
+110 
-116 ATPGTKKNMCTFNG
+116 
-130 VRQGDSV
+130 
-137 YVIVNDPQMTLATA
+137 
-151 QTLAHQADKSEA
+151 
-163 AIRAYISNLSK
+163 AYISNLSK
-174 SYLNDLTVTAD
+174 SYLNELTVTKD
-185 GKQTKKYI
+185 GTQGKKYI

-241 KMAIKDANWD
+241 KMAIKDAVWEN
-251 PTAGGIKDPDGIVV
+251 PTGTKDPDGIVV

-275 TAQAR
+275 KAQAR

-307 KESAPGTAEVAGATP
+307 KESVPGTAEVAGTTL

-340 VVGEKALTDG
+340 VVGEKALADG
-350 EKANANSMVYVKS
+350 ATPAATSMVYVKS

-369 YFYVTPNYANNA
+369 YFYVTPNYADNA

-386 VVTQATYIGANTL
+386 VVTQATYIGAHTL

-408 LKEALADVTFQTA
+408 LKEALENDAFKTA
-421 TSTDGSVTYDKLAA
+421 TSVPAGTTYDKLAA
-435 DFWNTG
+435 DFWDTG
-441 ANVTALVA
+441 SNVTALVA
-449 FLETNE
+449 FLETSE
-455 AYKLALRGETEQ
+455 AYKLALRGETDPS
-467 AKKEAAITI
+467 KKEAAITI

-518 AKTIEDAIN
+518 AKSIEDAIN

>member
-27 IGGGGQKGEII
+27 IDKGGQKGELI

-43 AFTNSVAPATRA
+43 AFTSSSAPATRA
-55 DKGEIEGVGTEN
+55 DKGEIEGTGSEN
-67 NVYVAYLFAKENDPQ
+67 DVYVAYLFAKENDPL

-88 GDWTVKRVAGDSN
+88 GDWTVKRVAGDAN
-101 AEDADVIAA
+101 AEDKDVTTA
-110 IGEGDV
+110 ITGGDV
-116 ATPGTKKNMCTFNG
+116 AIPGTKKNMCTFNG

-137 YVIVNDPQMTLATA
+137 YVVVNDPQMTLATA
-151 QTLAHQADKSEA
+151 QTLAHQGDKSEA

-174 SYLNDLTVTAD
+174 SYLNDLTVAID
-185 GKQTKKYI
+185 GKQKGKYI

-241 KMAIKDANWD
+241 KMAIEDTEWKPDG
-251 PTAGGIKDPDGIVV
+251 TTEDPDGIVV

-275 TAQAR
+275 KAQAR

-294 WDVEGWL
+294 WNVENWL

-307 KESAPGTAEVAGATP
+307 KESAPGTAEVAGTTP

-327 EYNADAKEYRLTW
+327 ECNADAKEYRLTW
-340 VVGEKALTDG
+340 VVGEKALADG
-350 EKANANSMVYVKS
+350 GTPKETSIVYVKS

-369 YFYVTPNYANNA
+369 YFYVTPNYADNA

-399 LEPTITEQM
+399 LEPTITEEM
-408 LKEALADVTFQTA
+408 LDKALQNDAFKTA
-421 TSTDGSVTYDKLAA
+421 TSTDGTTKYDKLAA
-435 DFWNTG
+435 DFWNTEK
-441 ANVTALVA
+441 NVDALVA
-449 FLETNE
+449 FLNTDE
-455 AYKLALRGETEQ
+455 AYKLALRGETEI
-467 AKKEAAITI
+467 AKQRAAITI
-476 KPNDKRYYRADVA
+476 QKNDKRYYRADVA

-518 AKTIEDAIN
+518 AKSIEDAIN

>member
-27 IGGGGQKGEII
+27 IDKGGQKGELI

-43 AFTNSVAPATRA
+43 AFTSSSAPATRA
-55 DKGEIEGVGTEN
+55 DKGEIEGTGSEN
-67 NVYVAYLFAKENDPQ
+67 DVYVAYLFAKENEPL

-88 GDWTVKRVAGDSN
+88 GDWTVKRVAGDAN
-101 AEDADVIAA
+101 AEDKDVATA
-110 IGEGDV
+110 ITGGDV

-137 YVIVNDPQMTLATA
+137 YVVVNDPQMTLATA
-151 QTLAHQADKSEA
+151 QTLAHQGDKSEA

-174 SYLNDLTVTAD
+174 NYLNELTVTRD
-185 GKQTKKYI
+185 GTQDKKYI

-229 SVTTNPVYEAYG
+229 SVTTNPVYEVYG
-241 KMAIKDANWD
+241 KMAIKDAVWEN
-251 PTAGGIKDPDGIVV
+251 PTGTADPDGIVV

-275 TAQAR
+275 KAQAR

-294 WDVEGWL
+294 WKVEDWL

-307 KESAPGTAEVAGATP
+307 QNSAPSTAEVPGTTP

-327 EYNADAKEYRLTW
+327 ECNADAKEYRLTW
-340 VVGEKALTDG
+340 VVGEKALADG
-350 EKANANSMVYVKS
+350 DTPQETSIVYVKS

-369 YFYVTPNYANNA
+369 YFYVTPNYADNA

-386 VVTQATYIGANTL
+386 VVTQATYIGTHTL
-399 LEPTITEQM
+399 LEPTITEEM
-408 LKEALADVTFQTA
+408 LDKALQNDAFKTA
-421 TSTDGSVTYDKLAA
+421 TSTDGTTKYDKLAA
-435 DFWNTG
+435 DFWDDET
-441 ANVTALVA
+441 NVDALVA
-449 FLETNE
+449 FLNTDE
-455 AYKLALRGETEQ
+455 AYKLALRGETEI
-467 AKKEAAITI
+467 AKQRAAITI
-476 KPNDKRYYRADVA
+476 QKNDKRYYRADVA

-518 AKTIEDAIN
+518 AKSIEDAIN

>member
-38 DAISI
+38 DAINI
-43 AFTNSVAPATRA
+43 AFTNSTAPATRA

-101 AEDADVIAA
+101 AEDADVATA

-241 KMAIKDANWD
+241 KMAIKDTEWD
-251 PTAGGIKDPDGIVV
+251 PASDGTKDPDGIVV

-275 TAQAR
+275 TAQTR
-280 DWYFPQSADATAKD
+280 DWYFPQSADVTAKD
-294 WDVEGWL
+294 WDVLNWL
-301 KAFAGE
+301 KAFKGE
-307 KESAPGTAEVAGATP
+307 TDSAPTTVAAGDVK
-322 ALNKG
+322 ALNAG

-350 EKANANSMVYVKS
+350 QKADEKSMVYVKS
-363 DKLYSP
+363 EKLYSP

-386 VVTQATYIGANTL
+386 VVTQATYIGTNTL
-399 LEPTITEQM
+399 LEPTITEAM
-408 LKEALADVTFQTA
+408 LKEALADSDFKTA

-435 DFWNTG
+435 DFWNTDK
-441 ANVTALVA
+441 NVTALVA
-449 FLETNE
+449 FLEKNE

-518 AKTIEDAIN
+518 AKSIEDAIN

>member
-27 IGGGGQKGEII
+27 IDKGGQKGELI

-43 AFTNSVAPATRA
+43 AFTSSSAPATRA
-55 DKGEIEGVGTEN
+55 DKGEIEGTGSEN
-67 NVYVAYLFAKENDPQ
+67 DVYVAYLFAKENDPL

-88 GDWTVKRVAGDSN
+88 GDWTVKRVAGDAN
-101 AEDADVIAA
+101 AEDKDVTTA
-110 IGEGDV
+110 ITGGDV

-137 YVIVNDPQMTLATA
+137 YVVVNDPQMTLATA
-151 QTLAHQADKSEA
+151 QTLAHQGDKSEA

-174 SYLNDLTVTAD
+174 SYLNDLTVAID
-185 GKQTKKYI
+185 GKQKGKYI

-241 KMAIKDANWD
+241 KMAIEDTEWKPDG
-251 PTAGGIKDPDGIVV
+251 TTEDPDGIVV

-275 TAQAR
+275 KAQAR

-294 WDVEGWL
+294 WNVENWL

-307 KESAPGTAEVAGATP
+307 KESAPTVAEVAGTTP

-327 EYNADAKEYRLTW
+327 ECNADAKEYRLTW
-340 VVGEKALTDG
+340 VVGEKALADG
-350 EKANANSMVYVKS
+350 GTPKETSIVYVKS

-369 YFYVTPNYANNA
+369 YFYVTPNYADNA

-408 LKEALADVTFQTA
+408 LKEALDNDAFKA
-421 TSTDGSVTYDKLAA
+421 STSVPAGTTYDKLAA
-435 DFWNTG
+435 DFWDTE
-441 ANVTALVA
+441 ANVDALVA
-449 FLETNE
+449 FLNTDE
-455 AYKLALRGETEQ
+455 AYKLALRGETEI
-467 AKKEAAITI
+467 AKQRAAITI
-476 KPNDKRYYRADVA
+476 QKNDKRYYRADVA

-518 AKTIEDAIN
+518 AKSIEDAIN

>member
-27 IGGGGQKGEII
+27 IDNGGQKGELI

-43 AFTNSVAPATRA
+43 AFTNSTAPATRA

-101 AEDADVIAA
+101 AEDTDVADA

-174 SYLNDLTVTAD
+174 SYLNDLTVAKD
-185 GKQTKKYI
+185 GTQTKKYI

-241 KMAIKDANWD
+241 KMAIKDADWD
-251 PTAGGIKDPDGIVV
+251 PASVGTKDPDGIVV

-275 TAQAR
+275 TAQTR

-307 KESAPGTAEVAGATP
+307 KESAPTIAEVPGTTP

-350 EKANANSMVYVKS
+350 GTPAGTSMVYVKS

-369 YFYVTPNYANNA
+369 YFYVTPNYADNA

-386 VVTQATYIGANTL
+386 VVTQATYIGTNTL

-408 LKEALADVTFQTA
+408 LKEALDDTDFKTA
-421 TSTDGSVTYDKLAA
+421 TSVPEGTTYDKLAA
-435 DFWNTG
+435 DFWNPT
-441 ANVTALVA
+441 NVTALVT
-449 FLETNE
+449 FLEKNE
-455 AYKLALRGETEQ
+455 TYKLALRGETEQ

-518 AKTIEDAIN
+518 AKSIEDAIN

>member
-27 IGGGGQKGEII
+27 IDKGGQKGELI

-43 AFTNSVAPATRA
+43 AFTSSSAPATRA
-55 DKGEIEGVGTEN
+55 DKGEIEGTGSEN
-67 NVYVAYLFAKENDPQ
+67 DVYVAYLFAKENDPL

-88 GDWTVKRVAGDSN
+88 GDWTVKRVAGDAN
-101 AEDADVIAA
+101 AEDKDVTTA
-110 IGEGDV
+110 ITGGDV
-116 ATPGTKKNMCTFNG
+116 ATPGTKKHMCTFNG

-137 YVIVNDPQMTLATA
+137 YVVVNDPQMTLATA
-151 QTLAHQADKSEA
+151 QTLAHQGDKSEA

-174 SYLNDLTVTAD
+174 SYLNDLTVAID
-185 GKQTKKYI
+185 GKQKGKYI
-193 MAGVSAIPTNPN
+193 MAGVSAIPSNPN

-241 KMAIKDANWD
+241 KMAIEDTEWKPDG
-251 PTAGGIKDPDGIVV
+251 TTEDPDGIVV

-275 TAQAR
+275 KAQAR

-294 WDVEGWL
+294 WNVENWL

-307 KESAPGTAEVAGATP
+307 KESAPGTAEVAGTTP

-327 EYNADAKEYRLTW
+327 ECNADAKEYRLTW
-340 VVGEKALTDG
+340 VVGEKALADG
-350 EKANANSMVYVKS
+350 GTPKETSIVYVKS

-369 YFYVTPNYANNA
+369 YFYVTPNYADNA

-399 LEPTITEQM
+399 LEPTITEEM
-408 LKEALADVTFQTA
+408 LDKALQNDAFKTA
-421 TSTDGSVTYDKLAA
+421 TSTDGTTKYDKLAA
-435 DFWNTG
+435 DFWNTEK
-441 ANVTALVA
+441 NVDALVA
-449 FLETNE
+449 FLNTDE
-455 AYKLALRGETEQ
+455 AYKLALRGETEI
-467 AKKEAAITI
+467 AKQRAAITI
-476 KPNDKRYYRADVA
+476 QKNDKRYYRADVA

-518 AKTIEDAIN
+518 AKSIEDAIN